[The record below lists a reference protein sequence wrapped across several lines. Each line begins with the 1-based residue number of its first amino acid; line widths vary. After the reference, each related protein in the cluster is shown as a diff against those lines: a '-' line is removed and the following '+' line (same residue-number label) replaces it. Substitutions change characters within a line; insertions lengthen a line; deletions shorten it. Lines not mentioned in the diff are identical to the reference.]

1 MTIVDMHF
9 DFKEKMNK
17 IDSQTFINYRIP
29 EIDRFLNDGMMIF
42 IKNIAYPRNLKSS
55 FVEKNQRTIDDIRTI
70 VTEAKGVPINDGKC
84 RLPNDYMFYVKAE
97 ALCQK
102 EGDTKK
108 LRVIKR
114 KHKDRFDANVFYN
127 SSYEWGEVMG
137 YFRGDD
143 LYLFDDTTFQII
155 SCDLSY
161 IRSPR
166 YMHNANGIRQGGGY
180 SLGDGNMLT
189 GTQDCEL
196 PEHTHN
202 EIVDLAVMIA
212 KGIVHEDGYRA
223 SQEKLRLDNLV

>member
-42 IKNIAYPRNLKSS
+42 IKNIAYPRNVRSS

-70 VTEAKGVPINDGKC
+70 VKEARGVTVNDGSC
-84 RLPNDYMFYVKAE
+84 TLPKDYMFYVKAE

-102 EGDTKK
+102 NGNTKN
-108 LRVIKR
+108 LRVLKR
-114 KHKDRFDANVFYN
+114 KHKDRFEEDSFYN
-127 SSYEWGEVMG
+127 SSFEWGELMG
-137 YFRGDD
+137 YFRGEE
-143 LYLFDDTTFQII
+143 LMLFPTADFTVI

-161 IRSPR
+161 IRSPK
-166 YMHNANGIRQGGGY
+166 YMHNANGIRQGSGY

-196 PEHTHN
+196 PDHTHN

-212 KGIVHEDGYRA
+212 KGIVHQDSYRA
-223 SQEKLRLDNLV
+223 SQDKLRLDNLV